1 MTGIF
6 KTKTPANFFLLL
18 VLAIVLKLPLFY
30 TSSFDLP
37 KTDDDVLYQSLLSF
51 LNSKTKIFPKLYP
64 FLSLLLLF
72 TQALMFNSF
81 INRQKMTGRQT
92 FLPAMSYL
100 LLTSLLPDWNYF
112 SAPLLVNTIFI
123 FILSSLFQ
131 IYNNEKAKG
140 IIFNAGF
147 AGGVAVFLYFPS
159 LLFGIWMLL
168 ALMIMRPFK
177 INEWIL
183 CIVGISTPFYF
194 YGIYLFIR
202 DQWSWGALFS
212 SLHIKLPSIAQS
224 LWLAI
229 SVFLI
234 VVPFLMGA
242 FYVQD
247 NLRKMLIQVRKGWT
261 ILLLYLLVSLFIPLA
276 GENQTFE
283 NWIIAAVP
291 FAGFHAC
298 AYLYTTYRIVPI
310 LIFWASVAFI
320 LVWQYAGPVW
330 H

>member
-6 KTKTPANFFLLL
+6 KTKNPANFFLLL

-212 SLHIKLPSIAQS
+212 SLHMKLPSIAQS

>member
-1 MTGIF
+1 VTGIF
-6 KTKTPANFFLLL
+6 KTKNPANFFLLL

-212 SLHIKLPSIAQS
+212 SLHISLPSIAQS

>member
-1 MTGIF
+1 M
-6 KTKTPANFFLLL
+6 LL

-212 SLHIKLPSIAQS
+212 TLHIKLPSIAQS

>member
-1 MTGIF
+1 VTGIF
-6 KTKTPANFFLLL
+6 KTKNPANFFLLL

-183 CIVGISTPFYF
+183 CIVGISTPAKNADS
-194 YGIYLFIR
+194 GKKRL
-202 DQWSWGALFS
+202 DDSTALF
-212 SLHIKLPSIAQS
+212 AC
-224 LWLAI
+224 
-229 SVFLI
+229 
-234 VVPFLMGA
+234 
-242 FYVQD
+242 
-247 NLRKMLIQVRKGWT
+247 
-261 ILLLYLLVSLFIPLA
+261 FI
-276 GENQTFE
+276 
-283 NWIIAAVP
+283 I
-291 FAGFHAC
+291 
-298 AYLYTTYRIVPI
+298 YTTGWRKSNI
-310 LIFWASVAFI
+310 
-320 LVWQYAGPVW
+320 
-330 H
+330 

>member
-6 KTKTPANFFLLL
+6 KTKNPANFFLLL

>member
-6 KTKTPANFFLLL
+6 KTKNPANFFLLL

-298 AYLYTTYRIVPI
+298 AYLYTTYRIVPV

>member
-1 MTGIF
+1 M
-6 KTKTPANFFLLL
+6 LL

>member
-6 KTKTPANFFLLL
+6 KTKNPANFFLLL

-261 ILLLYLLVSLFIPLA
+261 IILLYLLVSLFIPLA

>member
-6 KTKTPANFFLLL
+6 KTKNPANFFLLL

-212 SLHIKLPSIAQS
+212 TLHIKLPSIAQS

-261 ILLLYLLVSLFIPLA
+261 ILLVYLLVSLFIPLA

>member
-6 KTKTPANFFLLL
+6 KTKNPANFFLLL

-212 SLHIKLPSIAQS
+212 TLHIKLPSIAQS

-261 ILLLYLLVSLFIPLA
+261 ILLLYLLV
-276 GENQTFE
+276 
-283 NWIIAAVP
+283 
-291 FAGFHAC
+291 
-298 AYLYTTYRIVPI
+298 
-310 LIFWASVAFI
+310 
-320 LVWQYAGPVW
+320 
-330 H
+330 

>member
-1 MTGIF
+1 
-6 KTKTPANFFLLL
+6 LLL

>member
-6 KTKTPANFFLLL
+6 KTKNPANFFLLL

-37 KTDDDVLYQSLLSF
+37 KTDDDVLYQSLLNF
-51 LNSKTKIFPKLYP
+51 LNSKTNVFPKLYP
-64 FLSLLLLF
+64 LLSFLFLF

-81 INRQKMTGRQT
+81 FNRQKMTGRQT
-92 FLPAMSYL
+92 FLPSMAYL

-131 IYNNEKAKG
+131 IYNTEKAKG
-140 IIFNAGF
+140 KIFNAGF
-147 AGGVAVFLYFPS
+147 AAGVSAFLYFPS

-194 YGIYLFIR
+194 YGIYLFIT
-202 DQWSWGALFS
+202 DQWSWDALIS
-212 SLHIKLPSIAQS
+212 SLHIKLPSIAPS

-242 FYVQD
+242 WYVQD

-283 NWIIAAVP
+283 NWIIVAVP

-298 AYLYTTYRIVPI
+298 AYLYATYRIVPV

>member
-1 MTGIF
+1 VTGIF
-6 KTKTPANFFLLL
+6 KTKNPANFFLLL